1 MNFISFII
9 VVVVIDMVEVLFV
22 MGMTV
27 VVAVFV
33 MTGVPARSSRG
44 QTFGGGITKLGS
56 CRFGQGR
63 LPVDEALLSTRAPC
77 SRPQTHGCFQLWNYG
92 A

>member
-1 MNFISFII
+1 MVDVLIVMAMTVE
-9 VVVVIDMVEVLFV
+9 VVVF
-22 MGMTV
+22 
-27 VVAVFV
+27 A

-44 QTFGGGITKLGS
+44 QTFSSGVTKFGS